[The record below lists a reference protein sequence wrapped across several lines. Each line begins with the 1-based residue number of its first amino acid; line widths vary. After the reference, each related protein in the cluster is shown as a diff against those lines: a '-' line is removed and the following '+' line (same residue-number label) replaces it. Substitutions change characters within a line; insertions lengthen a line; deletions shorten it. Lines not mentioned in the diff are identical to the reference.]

1 MAKVEI
7 RFEYPVQASGGPIH
21 NANASSA
28 EIMTSSA
35 STQTSTAAA
44 THSGQTV
51 SVTSSG
57 GAVRITIGGG
67 TLDAATGTTLIPDG
81 ATRSFGSVAAGHK
94 VAIIDLA

>member
-7 RFEYPVQASGGPIH
+7 RFETPVQAANGPIH
-21 NANASSA
+21 NARPSSV
-28 EIMTSSA
+28 EILTSSA

-44 THSGQTV
+44 THSGQSV

-57 GAVRITIGGG
+57 GAVRIAIGGG

-81 ATRSFGSVAAGHK
+81 ATRSFGGVASGHK
-94 VAIIDLA
+94 VAIIDLV